1 MPFRIKVR
9 LTEMNRSQA
18 SLIPILK
25 TKYDLKVDP
34 AELSKI
40 LKGILQ
46 NPKADKVL
54 SAANEIVTEW
64 EHEARR
70 IS

>member
-34 AELSKI
+34 A
-40 LKGILQ
+40 
-46 NPKADKVL
+46 
-54 SAANEIVTEW
+54 
-64 EHEARR
+64 
-70 IS
+70 